1 MARSA
6 PPQYESNGT
15 AAESAEALEQRVRR
29 LEHAV
34 AALQDTQLMEDRVVE
49 RVARRV
55 DQHGHSN
62 GSGPLASSAALIVN
76 ATKMLLPKVPND
88 APAFEVLPQDPNAAK
103 PAWFLWE
110 LRDELRTIV
119 RMYYDYRFR
128 MSWTARIV
136 PVAGLVVYA
145 LSWLLLSNSIL
156 GLWGLIDRAVAVGV
170 VVVVYK
176 ALSREVVR
184 YNDLL
189 ARIRY
194 RQ

>member
-1 MARSA
+1 MARTA
-6 PPQYESNGT
+6 PVEYESNGL

-55 DQHGHSN
+55 GPHGQAN
-62 GSGPLASSAALIVN
+62 GANPLTSSAALIVN
-76 ATKMLLPKVPND
+76 ATKMLLPKAPEG
-88 APAFEVLPQDPNAAK
+88 APAYEVLPQDPAAAK
-103 PAWFLWE
+103 PSWFLWE
-110 LRDELRTIV
+110 LTHELRTIV
-119 RMYYDYRFR
+119 HMYYDYRFR
-128 MSWTARIV
+128 MCWTARIA
-136 PVAGLVVYA
+136 PIAGLIVYI

-156 GLWGLIDRAVAVGV
+156 GLWGLIDRVVAVVV

-176 ALSREVVR
+176 ALSREAVR
-184 YNDLL
+184 YTDLVS
-189 ARIRY
+189 RIRY